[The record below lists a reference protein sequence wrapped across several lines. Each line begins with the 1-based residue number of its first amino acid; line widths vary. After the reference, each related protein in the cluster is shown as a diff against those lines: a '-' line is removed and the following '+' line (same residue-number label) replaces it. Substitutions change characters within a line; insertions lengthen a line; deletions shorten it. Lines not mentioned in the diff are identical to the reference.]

1 MQASDDGQYECQVKS
16 QCWHSLMPKMY
27 NCIHE
32 EWIHDCCV
40 FTPCALAPL
49 NYNLSQIKINI
60 ININNIPI
68 NKTSKKSKWIPQI
81 NINIINFNNI
91 PINKNKKQNQIKFL
105 RSTRWR
111 RQATGLIW
119 RSFSPRWV
127 KMITIINVGRSL
139 NWVQES
145 LLVTIDLLNS
155 EFNS

>member
-16 QCWHSLMPKMY
+16 QCWQSLMPKMY

-81 NINIINFNNI
+81 NINIINFNYI
-91 PINKNKKQNQIKFL
+91 PINKHKKNQIKLL

>member
-16 QCWHSLMPKMY
+16 QCWQSLMPKMY

-60 ININNIPI
+60 FNINNIPI
-68 NKTSKKSKWIPQI
+68 NKTSNKSKWISQI
-81 NINIINFNNI
+81 ISISSISTI
-91 PINKNKKQNQIKFL
+91 SQSTKTKKQNQIKFL

-119 RSFSPRWV
+119 RSFSLRWV